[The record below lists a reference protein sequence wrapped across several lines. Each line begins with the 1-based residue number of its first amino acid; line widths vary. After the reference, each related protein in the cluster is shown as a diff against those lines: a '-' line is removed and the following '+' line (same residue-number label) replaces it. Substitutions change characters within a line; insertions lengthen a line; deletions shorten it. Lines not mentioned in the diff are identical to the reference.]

1 MEEQKQLIDW
11 NIVNGLME
19 LGEEDGKSFLREILD
34 LYVKQYPE
42 LFEGMRKGY
51 QQSQAKEMTLNA
63 HSLKGASLNIGA
75 LQLAEIC
82 REIEMKG
89 RNNDFSGV
97 ESLIE
102 EVESIYNQTVEAFNK
117 FLT

>member
-1 MEEQKQLIDW
+1 MEEQKPLIDW
-11 NIVNGLME
+11 DIVNGLME
-19 LGEEDGKSFLREILD
+19 LGEEDGKSFVKEIID
-34 LYVKQYPE
+34 LYISQYPE
-42 LFEGMRKGY
+42 LFDGMQRGY
-51 QQSQAKEMTLNA
+51 QQAQAKEMTLNA

-82 REIEMKG
+82 REIEMRG

-97 ESLIE
+97 DSLIE
-102 EVESIYNQTVEAFNK
+102 EVENVYNLTIEEFKK

>member
-1 MEEQKQLIDW
+1 MEEQKPLIDW
-11 NIVNGLME
+11 NIVNGLLE
-19 LGEEDGKSFLREILD
+19 LGEEEEKSFLKEILD
-34 LYVKQYPE
+34 VYKGQYPE
-42 LFEGMRKGY
+42 LLDGIQKAY
-51 QQSQAKEMTLNA
+51 QQSQAKDMVLNA

-97 ESLIE
+97 ASLIE
-102 EVESIYNQTVEAFNK
+102 KVENTYTQTMEEFKK